1 MLPKDPMI
9 LLSVVNTKLR
19 DEYASL
25 EALCEDLELDQNELE
40 EELAALGFV
49 YDREQRRFRLFQKHP
64 GIFPERSHLRPG
76 LFDPGVQPFRALL
89 QIVQTG
95 FDAFHPGIHGSH
107 GVDDFI
113 RFPVP
118 VPKTPKQ
125 QCCHHYCNE
134 DDHDGQCH
142 SG

>member
-49 YDREQRRFRLFQKHP
+49 YDREQRRFR
-64 GIFPERSHLRPG
+64 
-76 LFDPGVQPFRALL
+76 
-89 QIVQTG
+89 
-95 FDAFHPGIHGSH
+95 
-107 GVDDFI
+107 
-113 RFPVP
+113 
-118 VPKTPKQ
+118 
-125 QCCHHYCNE
+125 
-134 DDHDGQCH
+134 
-142 SG
+142 